1 MKYTKLIVSFLFLNL
16 SLVFL
21 MIFIANKTREIEKD
35 NNILSLEIVKISEN
49 LKINKLE
56 LITHKNSSYLQK
68 LYNLYF
74 FQSNNNSLPNIV
86 TINQILEEKNDFKLI
101 KSNN

>member
-1 MKYTKLIVSFLFLNL
+1 
-16 SLVFL
+16 